1 MGNCYGVMEV
11 MEVTSCL
18 PLSLDW
24 LSLSLVL
31 HRPITHCP
39 DGHRWAYYSP
49 TNVWASRWVLYN
61 DYGDKIFTILSQP
74 RSGTIEADR
83 ALLEIANEWLYHGLG
98 VSGVLRLFDQCF
110 ETSDNGV
117 GYVIT
122 GISRVDL
129 AADFTP
135 TIDQHDVIV
144 GLNNTSLRVAG
155 KQNGSGF
162 WSTVRSPRLHPMW
175 AGYCPHDMNWG
186 HKTSD
191 VKWKLYYKSKELQ
204 DDAGGLGWSKPY
216 IVDMWREVGLDESNV
231 WRLEVSIKNC
241 NRFDFKGEK
250 LSFKRLMNAGS
261 DLFQALYTSRFTIQR
276 NEGHKDKSND
286 EVVQFLDVG
295 ALRGAFKVRREE
307 HLVEHNSVL
316 TLLRHLINDAMT
328 EQVVIGDI
336 AREALIGSI
345 TQIVDGYG
353 LHPYFQEVTGMNIET
368 WVEWLRVRGYYFGE
382 EHLPSVNDDG
392 TKMEDALL
400 EAGVIKP
407 HFDERLNPLGAQSS
421 KSQVSNEGR
430 QVSL

>member
-1 MGNCYGVMEV
+1 
-11 MEVTSCL
+11 
-18 PLSLDW
+18 
-24 LSLSLVL
+24 
-31 HRPITHCP
+31 
-39 DGHRWAYYSP
+39 
-49 TNVWASRWVLYN
+49 VLYN
-61 DYGDKIFTILSQP
+61 DYGDKVFTILSQP
-74 RSGTIEADR
+74 RSGTIGADR

-98 VSGVLRLFDQCF
+98 VSGVLQLFSQCF
-110 ETSDNGV
+110 ETRDNGV
-117 GYVIT
+117 GFTIT

-162 WSTVRSPRLHPMW
+162 WSTVRSPRLNPMW

-241 NRFDFKGEK
+241 NRFDFMGEK

-261 DLFQALYTSRFTIQR
+261 DLFQALYTSRFIVQR
-276 NEGHKDKSND
+276 NQGHKDRSND
-286 EVVQFLDVG
+286 EVVQFLNVG
-295 ALRGAFKVRREE
+295 ALRGAFKVHREE

-316 TLLRHLINDAMT
+316 TLLRHLINDATT

-353 LHPYFQEVTGMNIET
+353 LHPYFQEVTGMNLET

-382 EHLPSVNDDG
+382 EHLQSVNDDG

-400 EAGVIKP
+400 TAGVIQP
-407 HFDERLNPLGAQSS
+407 HFDERLNPLGALSLKVS
-421 KSQVSNEGR
+421 KKDEKIRNLFE
-430 QVSL
+430 

>member
-1 MGNCYGVMEV
+1 MQA
-11 MEVTSCL
+11 TSCL

-31 HRPITHCP
+31 HLPITRCP

-61 DYGDKIFTILSQP
+61 DYGDKVFTILSQP

-135 TIDQHDVIV
+135 TIAQHDVIV

-241 NRFDFKGEK
+241 NRFDFMGEK

-316 TLLRHLINDAMT
+316 TLLRHLINDATT

-353 LHPYFQEVTGMNIET
+353 LHPYFQEVTGMNLET

-382 EHLPSVNDDG
+382 ERLPSVNDDG

-400 EAGVIKP
+400 AAGVIKP
-407 HFDERLNPLGAQSS
+407 HFDERLNPLGALSS
-421 KSQVSNEGR
+421 KSQVRNEGR
-430 QVSL
+430 QLSL

>member
-1 MGNCYGVMEV
+1 MAVEDR
-11 MEVTSCL
+11 L

-31 HRPITHCP
+31 HRPLTRCP
-39 DGHRWAYYSP
+39 EYYRWAYYSP
-49 TNVWASRWVLYN
+49 TTVWNSRWVLYN
-61 DYGDKIFTILSQP
+61 GYGDKVFTILFQP
-74 RSGTIEADR
+74 RSRIIAADR
-83 ALLEIANEWLYHGLG
+83 AVLEVANEWLYHGYG
-98 VSGVLRLFDQCF
+98 VKGVLRILSQCF
-110 ETSDNGV
+110 ETRDNSV
-117 GYVIT
+117 GFTIT
-122 GISRVDL
+122 GINRVDL
-129 AADFTP
+129 AVDFTP
-135 TIDQHDVIV
+135 TGEQHDVIV

-162 WSTVRSPRLHPMW
+162 WSTVKSPRLNEMW

-204 DDAGGLGWSKPY
+204 DEAGGKGWSKPY
-216 IVDMWREVGLDESNV
+216 IVDMWREVGLDDSNV
-231 WRLEVSIKNC
+231 WRLEVSVRNC
-241 NRFDFKGEK
+241 NNFDFKGEK
-250 LSFKRLMNAGS
+250 LSFKRLMNSGS

-276 NEGHKDKSND
+276 NEGHKDRSND
-286 EVVQFLDVG
+286 EVVKFLNVG
-295 ALRGAFKVRREE
+295 ALRGAFKVHREE

-316 TLLRHLINDAMT
+316 TLLRHLINDATT

-336 AREALIGSI
+336 AREALISSI

-353 LHPYFQEVTGMNIET
+353 LHPYFQEVTGMNLDS

-400 EAGVIKP
+400 TAGIIEP
-407 HFDERLNPLGAQSS
+407 HFDERLNPLGALSS
-421 KSQVSNEGR
+421 KSQGVDEGR
-430 QVSL
+430 QFSLGLP

>member
-1 MGNCYGVMEV
+1 MKA
-11 MEVTSCL
+11 TSCL

-31 HRPITHCP
+31 HLPITHCP
-39 DGHRWAYYSP
+39 EGHRWAYYSP

-61 DYGDKIFTILSQP
+61 DYGDKVFTILSQP

-286 EVVQFLDVG
+286 EVIQFLDVG

-353 LHPYFQEVTGMNIET
+353 LHPYFQEVTGMNLET

-400 EAGVIKP
+400 TAGVIRP
-407 HFDERLNPLGAQSS
+407 HFDERLNPLGALSS

-430 QVSL
+430 QLGLQLP

>member
-1 MGNCYGVMEV
+1 

>member
-1 MGNCYGVMEV
+1 MEV
-11 MEVTSCL
+11 MEATSSL

-31 HRPITHCP
+31 HRPLTHCP
-39 DGHRWAYYSP
+39 EYYRWAYYSP
-49 TNVWASRWVLYN
+49 TNVWNSRWVLYN
-61 DYGDKIFTILSQP
+61 GYGDKVFTILFQP
-74 RSGTIEADR
+74 RSRIIAADR
-83 ALLEIANEWLYHGLG
+83 AVLEIANEWLYRGYG
-98 VSGVLRLFDQCF
+98 VKGVLGILSQCF
-110 ETSDNGV
+110 DTHDNGV
-117 GYVIT
+117 GFTIT
-122 GISRVDL
+122 GINRVDL
-129 AADFTP
+129 AVDFTP
-135 TIDQHDVIV
+135 TDAQHDVIV

-162 WSTVRSPRLHPMW
+162 WSTVKSPRLNEMW

-204 DDAGGLGWSKPY
+204 DEAGGQGWSKPY

-231 WRLEVSIKNC
+231 WRLEVSVRNC
-241 NRFDFKGEK
+241 NNFDFMGEK
-250 LSFKRLMNAGS
+250 LTFYRLMKSGS

-276 NEGHKDKSND
+276 NQGHKDRSND
-286 EVVQFLDVG
+286 EIVQFLDVG
-295 ALRGAFKVRREE
+295 TLRGAFKVHREK

-345 TQIVDGYG
+345 TQVVDGYG
-353 LHPYFQEVTGMNIET
+353 LHPYFQEVTGMNLDT

-400 EAGVIKP
+400 TAGVIQP
-407 HFDERLNPLGAQSS
+407 HFDERLNPLGAPSS
-421 KSQVSNEGR
+421 KSQVNNEGR
-430 QVSL
+430 QLGLRLP